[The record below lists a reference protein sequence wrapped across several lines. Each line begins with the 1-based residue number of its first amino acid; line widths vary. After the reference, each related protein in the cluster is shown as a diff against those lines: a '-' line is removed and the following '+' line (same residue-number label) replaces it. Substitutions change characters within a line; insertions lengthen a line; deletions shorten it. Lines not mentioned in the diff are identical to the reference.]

1 MKESD
6 DSNNRKMKEKQKLLN
21 LNLKLRI
28 TSEVDESIVRES
40 CATCYGFTGNKPS
53 FP

>member
-6 DSNNRKMKEKQKLLN
+6 DSNNRKMKEKQKFLN

-28 TSEVDESIVRES
+28 TSELPNEES

>member
-28 TSEVDESIVRES
+28 TSEVDESIVREN
-40 CATCYGFTGNKPS
+40 CATCYGFTGYKPS